1 MILLFVSVLVT
12 SFVFCVFEF
21 VVCVVFFVFVCW
33 GLLFVSLVV
42 CFAFLFLLFVFL
54 SGPAG
59 GCTLCR
65 VSAHLKVCLVCRVLG
80 VIVRLEQGPVSIG
93 FCKC

>member
-1 MILLFVSVLVT
+1 MGGGVIDIVICFRVVYFVCFFVCLNLLCVLLVC
-12 SFVFCVFEF
+12 FCVLGF
-21 VVCVVFFVFVCW
+21 VVCFLVC
-33 GLLFVSLVV
+33 V
-42 CFAFLFLLFVFL
+42 AFLFLLFVFL

-80 VIVRLEQGPVSIG
+80 VIVRLEQGPVG
-93 FCKC
+93 V